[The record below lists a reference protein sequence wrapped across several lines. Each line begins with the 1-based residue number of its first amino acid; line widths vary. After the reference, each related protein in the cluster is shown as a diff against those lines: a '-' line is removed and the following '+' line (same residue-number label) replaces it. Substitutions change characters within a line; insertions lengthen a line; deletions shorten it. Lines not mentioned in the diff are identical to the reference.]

1 MIITEKASEFLDKKY
16 TKYLAEATLLRQ
28 GFEIVGKKIKV
39 DPVTCDFVIK
49 ADDEYALV
57 FIIVDHEEEDNDLS
71 AVIKRSTM
79 RALLKKVFAKYEL
92 EPERE
97 ITPMCMHFTVL
108 EEGKAII
115 EMFPMRVVT
124 TR

>member
-28 GFEIVGKKIKV
+28 GFEIVGKKVKI
-39 DPVTCDFVIK
+39 DSVTCDFVIK

-57 FIIVDHEEEDNDLS
+57 FIIVDYDEEDNDLS
-71 AVIKRSTM
+71 ATIERSIM
-79 RALLKKVFAKYEL
+79 RALLKKVFAKCKL
-92 EPERE
+92 ESEKK

-124 TR
+124 TQ

>member
-16 TKYLAEATLLRQ
+16 TKYLAEASLLRQ

-57 FIIVDHEEEDNDLS
+57 FIIVDYDEEDNDLS
-71 AVIKRSTM
+71 ATIERSIM
-79 RALLKKVFAKYEL
+79 RALLKKVFAKCKL
-92 EPERE
+92 ESERK

-124 TR
+124 TQ

>member
-28 GFEIVGKKIKV
+28 GFEIVGKKIKA
-39 DPVTCDFVIK
+39 DPITCDFVIK

-57 FIIVDHEEEDNDLS
+57 FIIVDYDEEDNDLS
-71 AVIKRSTM
+71 ATIERSIM
-79 RALLKKVFAKYEL
+79 RVLLKKVFAKCKL
-92 EPERE
+92 EPERK

-124 TR
+124 TQ

>member
-57 FIIVDHEEEDNDLS
+57 FIIVDHDEEDNNMS
-71 AVIKRSTM
+71 AVIKQSTM
-79 RALLKKVFAKYEL
+79 RALLKKVLTKCKL
-92 EPERE
+92 EPERK
-97 ITPMCMHFTVL
+97 ITPMCMHLTVL
-108 EEGKAII
+108 EEGKAMV
-115 EMFPMRVVT
+115 EMFQMRVVT
-124 TR
+124 TQ